1 MNLPCKLSERKLKQ
15 SATFLL
21 PIFSTLVVVSG
32 CSTNAGDDLAV
43 TKLSDSQIQATSF
56 LPLNADKPGTPVDVK
71 DFLVAGKYTVVVY
84 FSPYDGAYGNL
95 EPGLMQLAQ
104 VRQDIAVRTINVNR
118 PGVQGIDLQG
128 PIMIN
133 AQGQVLPYFQIYEP
147 SRRLRAQARPAYEQV
162 LQWLRDL
169 PR

>member
-1 MNLPCKLSERKLKQ
+1 MKFRIKPPCERLHQ
-15 SATFLL
+15 TARLLL
-21 PIFSTLVVVSG
+21 PLLATLVIVSG
-32 CSTNAGDDLAV
+32 CSTLAGDDLAV
-43 TKLSDSQIQATSF
+43 TKMSESQIQETGF
-56 LPLNADKPGTPVDVK
+56 LPLNADKPGTPVEVK
-71 DFLVAGKYTVVVY
+71 DYLVAGKYTVVVY

-118 PGVQGIDLQG
+118 PGVQGIDMQS